1 MSFTFTQCTRIQGKV
16 YFYRVYRNSRVSLLL
31 QCVQEGAQ
39 GLVLLLV
46 SVQGLTPGI
55 PNDGIPNDGIP
66 NCGILKTSI
75 FGIPQFGIPGV
86 SCGIPN

>member
-1 MSFTFTQCTRIQGKV
+1 MKEIKPMSNFQIH
-16 YFYRVYRNSRVSLLL
+16 NP
-31 QCVQEGAQ
+31 
-39 GLVLLLV
+39 GL
-46 SVQGLTPGI
+46 GLTPGI

-66 NCGILKTSI
+66 NCGVPKTSI